1 MNVEPEGQSV
11 ARRGVK
17 GSAWRACAWFRTLGH
32 RAERVLRYPSGLH
45 IQVLTLPA
53 DCATQWHQSRFRDPS
68 RRINS
73 KSSRTFTSY
82 FNSSRHHASRSQQRS
97 RRRCLARGAPS
108 PSYNFCH
115 CGAIQSSPEALS
127 LLSSIILYL
136 SKTHLSSH
144 QGTSPRNQWY
154 QNSTPS
160 PPSPNSSCTTF
171 ELNESPVEVQ
181 ETHCARLINRYTR
194 YTFQLLYIYPASVG
208 QQRCTWTGPLDMHTY
223 STCNGRW

>member
-1 MNVEPEGQSV
+1 MKAKPEGRTV
-11 ARRGVK
+11 ARRDAK

-32 RAERVLRYPSGLH
+32 RTECRSRQYLL
-45 IQVLTLPA
+45 I
-53 DCATQWHQSRFRDPS
+53 CATQWLQSRFRDPS
-68 RRINS
+68 RRINL

-144 QGTSPRNQWY
+144 QGTSPRNQWH

-160 PPSPNSSCTTF
+160 PPSPN
-171 ELNESPVEVQ
+171 
-181 ETHCARLINRYTR
+181 
-194 YTFQLLYIYPASVG
+194 
-208 QQRCTWTGPLDMHTY
+208 
-223 STCNGRW
+223 

>member
-1 MNVEPEGQSV
+1 MNAEPEGQSV

-53 DCATQWHQSRFRDPS
+53 DCATQWHQSRFRDPP

-115 CGAIQSSPEALS
+115 CGAIQSPPEALS
-127 LLSSIILYL
+127 LLSSIILYRIKGRPL
-136 SKTHLSSH
+136 AINGTKIRLPRPPH
-144 QGTSPRNQWY
+144 QTRAA
-154 QNSTPS
+154 
-160 PPSPNSSCTTF
+160 PPSN
-171 ELNESPVEVQ
+171 
-181 ETHCARLINRYTR
+181 
-194 YTFQLLYIYPASVG
+194 
-208 QQRCTWTGPLDMHTY
+208 
-223 STCNGRW
+223 